1 MEHSIATGTITI
13 VLYIINNTWCFIK
26 DDRWKEFPEFENM
39 KEGKSKTE
47 LALLLSFN
55 IIHYLISDSFSLDDS
70 SKFANS
76 LESLSDDCVDQL
88 ARLLKFNKGI
98 QEDSLKGYKGWKR
111 ILMMILE
118 WENESNFYTW
128 QTAKLFR
135 EKLKKLLQHPEAN
148 TSMEDQEI
156 IKTALAVDCG
166 TNGKVITKLEE
177 RKGDC
182 QSILIG
188 LIV

>member
-1 MEHSIATGTITI
+1 
-13 VLYIINNTWCFIK
+13 
-26 DDRWKEFPEFENM
+26 
-39 KEGKSKTE
+39 
-47 LALLLSFN
+47 
-55 IIHYLISDSFSLDDS
+55 
-70 SKFANS
+70 
-76 LESLSDDCVDQL
+76 
-88 ARLLKFNKGI
+88 
-98 QEDSLKGYKGWKR
+98 
-111 ILMMILE
+111 MILE

-156 IKTALAVDCG
+156 IKTALAVDCD
-166 TNGKVITKLEE
+166 TKEKVITKLEE